1 MYAQKK
7 TTEEARDTETAEGRN
22 SKYYLQILSTCL
34 AVAQI
39 P

>member
-22 SKYYLQILSTCL
+22 SKYYLRILLTRL
-34 AVAQI
+34 AVARI